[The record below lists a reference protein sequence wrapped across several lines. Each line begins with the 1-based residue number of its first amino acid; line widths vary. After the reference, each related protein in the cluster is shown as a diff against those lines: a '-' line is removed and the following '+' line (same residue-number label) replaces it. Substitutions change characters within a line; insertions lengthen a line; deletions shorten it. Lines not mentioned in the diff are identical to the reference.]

1 MGYMSENTLRK
12 ALHRLGYEV
21 TVHGFRSLLTD
32 VLNENGFNPDAIER
46 QLNHQEKNGVR
57 GAYLRSEFEN
67 LRRPMMQWFADW
79 CEGKAESGVANNV
92 ISIQGRR

>member
-57 GAYLRSEFEN
+57 GAYLRSEFDQI
-67 LRRPMMQWFADW
+67 RRPMMQWFADW
-79 CEGKAESGVANNV
+79 CERKGGISAGDNV
-92 ISIQGRR
+92 VSIKGRR